1 MASLPEPLEEC
12 TYTYLVEGI
21 HELTFR
27 MPSEQA
33 LRQCFAYL
41 DTIFSQAPTDQP
53 LLLLSDIRQSGV
65 PPAMPMW
72 GLASSLRQNHPQRP
86 LTYNA
91 IVYPRGR
98 ISSFFILVM
107 EQLAVLY
114 QARIRFVA
122 EEYETAKQWLLQSK
136 GKR

>member
-12 TYTYLVEGI
+12 TYLYLAEGI
-21 HELTFR
+21 HELTLR
-27 MPSEQA
+27 TPTEQA

-41 DTIFSQAPTDQP
+41 DTIFSKAPVDQP

-72 GLASSLRQNHPQRP
+72 GLASSLRQQHPQRP

-91 IVYPRGR
+91 ILYPRGR
-98 ISSFFILVM
+98 LSSFFILVM

-114 QARIRFVA
+114 QARIHFV
-122 EEYETAKQWLLQSK
+122 
-136 GKR
+136 